1 MSESADTS
9 SEIVSTMDACE
20 RDNAFCASPGEE
32 VGPKRKSENDFNPLS
47 SSTPVKDM
55 DNEEGKNDGMTPRP
69 STPLPS
75 AIQSSSLSHHQRCE
89 RVTVFS
95 ASEKEKTWVEHK
107 SIFNEVNK
115 RNGFTNIFVKKK

>member
-9 SEIVSTMDACE
+9 SEIVSTMDASE

-55 DNEEGKNDGMTPRP
+55 DNEEGMTPRP

-75 AIQSSSLSHHQRCE
+75 AIQSSSLSHRQRRE

-115 RNGFTNIFVKKK
+115 RNGFTNIFW